1 MNDAV
6 SKWLIRRGPAA
17 RPADEYLHEPSHMA
31 FEWSSDRSLARIFT
45 SRADAE
51 RFGRA
56 MLAAVFHAVAA

>member
-1 MNDAV
+1 MNDDAA
-6 SKWLIRRGPAA
+6 KWLIRRGPAA
-17 RPADEYLHEPSHMA
+17 RPRDEYLHEPSHMA
-31 FEWSSDRSLARIFT
+31 FEWTGDRAAARTFA

>member
-1 MNDAV
+1 MTDDTA
-6 SKWLIRRGPAA
+6 KWLIRRGPAG
-17 RPADEYLHEPSHMA
+17 RPCDEYLHEAGHMA
-31 FEWSSDRSLARIFT
+31 FEWSSDRSLARIFS

>member
-1 MNDAV
+1 MNDDSA
-6 SKWLIRRGPAA
+6 KWLIRRGPA
-17 RPADEYLHEPSHMA
+17 RPGDEFLHEPSHMA
-31 FEWSSDRSLARIFT
+31 FEWSSDRSVARTFA

>member
-1 MNDAV
+1 MNDAA

-17 RPADEYLHEPSHMA
+17 QPTDEYLHEPSHMA
-31 FEWSSDRSLARIFT
+31 FEWSSNRSLARVFS